1 MDLLNIESGSNIV
14 MYGMGSIGSLM
25 LQLLKLTAPKNLIV
39 VEREENKQELAIE
52 LGATKACTDQEI
64 EEIADKLNVD
74 YVIECIGLKSTMEQ
88 AIRIAGN
95 MRRYCFSVSVTQSSQ
110 SASISLR
117 LIQKN

>member
-1 MDLLNIESGSNIV
+1 MDLWNIESGSNIV

-64 EEIADKLNVD
+64 EEIARIKCRLCDRVYRLKKYNGTGDSYCGKTSKGV
-74 YVIECIGLKSTMEQ
+74 VIW
-88 AIRIAGN
+88 IR
-95 MRRYCFSVSVTQSSQ
+95 
-110 SASISLR
+110 
-117 LIQKN
+117 